1 MCARKTKQV
10 EGPFLSSYILSHY
23 AKFPVMYD
31 QGLGAIPDEYL
42 RKYGT
47 AKAIAMYDP
56 TRMHVD
62 AIVLLPRYFLLI
74 EAKVWEVM
82 MGLGKLPIYKS
93 LVPITPELKQYQPR
107 EILMELVVA
116 RTNDNLEWSAKDNG
130 VKVVLFS
137 TPGAEVAIRDREN
150 YQLPEYRA
158 KREQILKTRESLG
171 LE

>member
-1 MCARKTKQV
+1 MARKTKQV

-23 AKFPVMYD
+23 AKFPVLYD

-47 AKAIAMYDP
+47 AKAIGLYDP
-56 TRMHVD
+56 TRLHVD

-82 MGLGKLPIYKS
+82 MGLGKLPIYAS
-93 LVPITPELKQYQPR
+93 LVPITPELKQYEPR
-107 EILMELVVA
+107 DILMELVVA
-116 RTNDNLEWSAKDNG
+116 RTNDNLEIASRANG
-130 VKVVLFS
+130 VKIVLYS
-137 TPGAEVAIRDREN
+137 TPEVVTALRDREN

-158 KREQILKTRESLG
+158 KREQVLKTRESLG

>member
-1 MCARKTKQV
+1 MARKTRQV

-23 AKFPVMYD
+23 AKFPVLYD

-47 AKAIAMYDP
+47 AKGIAMYDP
-56 TRMHVD
+56 TRLHVD

-82 MGLGKLPIYKS
+82 LGLGKLPIYAS
-93 LVPITPELKQYQPR
+93 LAHITPELKQYQPR
-107 EILMELVVA
+107 EVLLELVVA
-116 RTNDNLEWSAKDNG
+116 RTNDNLETAARSVG
-130 VKVVLFS
+130 VKVVLYS
-137 TPGAEVAIRDREN
+137 TPEVVTALRDREN